1 MALLSGKYAAVT
13 YFSSAGYSTCF
24 AYVTCERPPQQGEPT
39 EGEGACTGD
48 VVGDG
53 IPGYSEN
60 AFWNAFLVG
69 SGSIWDTDKT
79 KRALEG
85 NIVLNLL
92 MSIGPYPLLLLLL
105 RSLLLRWLRVRVCQ

>member
-39 EGEGACTGD
+39 EGEGAGTGD

-53 IPGYSEN
+53 IPGYSEK
-60 AFWNAFLVG
+60 AWEC
-69 SGSIWDTDKT
+69 I
-79 KRALEG
+79 LECVSCWFG
-85 NIVLNLL
+85 FYL
-92 MSIGPYPLLLLLL
+92 GHG
-105 RSLLLRWLRVRVCQ
+105 

>member
-1 MALLSGKYAAVT
+1 MLHAKDLPNRENQQKGKEQAQAMLLAMASL
-13 YFSSAGYSTCF
+13 
-24 AYVTCERPPQQGEPT
+24 
-39 EGEGACTGD
+39 
-48 VVGDG
+48 G
-53 IPGYSEN
+53 ILRKLGN